1 VQSVQQQRTVT
12 RTEKTKSGTAL
23 SKKTFVQTTSTSPE
37 PAREKWVESAQS
49 GATTRRGSVCRRK
62 DSRYGST
69 DRKQLTVVGRS
80 CRKRS
85 PPPADRMRKDVSQ
98 AGRKCSISPNVK
110 TTREKFPVVQTAC
123 RASLRTSATRNST
136 DGRRSGSPHARSC
149 RVASSPKKTN
159 VHKRSESPPATT
171 DIGVVDGPQTNV
183 HQNR

>member
-1 VQSVQQQRTVT
+1 VT

-69 DRKQLTVVGRS
+69 DRKQLRVVGRS

-85 PPPADRMRKDVSQ
+85 PPADRMRKGVSQ
-98 AGRKCSISPNVK
+98 AGKTCSISPKVR
-110 TTREKFPVVQTAC
+110 TTREKFPAAQTAC
-123 RASLRTSATRNST
+123 RASLRATATRNST

-149 RVASSPKKTN
+149 RVASSAKKTN